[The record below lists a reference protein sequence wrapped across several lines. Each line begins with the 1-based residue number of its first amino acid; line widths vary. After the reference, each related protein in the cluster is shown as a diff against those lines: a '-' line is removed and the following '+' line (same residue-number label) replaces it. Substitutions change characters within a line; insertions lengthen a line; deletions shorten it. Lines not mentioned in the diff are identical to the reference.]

1 MTPSLADEL
10 NARGVDTDG
19 VHQALRYYL
28 AERLDDLPPEDM
40 LERMYAAAGRDRVDT
55 ARTDL
60 TRDPSLLE
68 SGALVVLSA
77 AWAEESERDQLRAVL
92 AETKGKLPVIEVA
105 IIATACMYGMYLL
118 ATGGKKK
125 ATKTTIRKPDGSY
138 ESRETI
144 EYADPA
150 RPLGA
155 IADIFR
161 QGQPGVDENRKGIRE
176 N

>member
-10 NARGVDTDG
+10 NTRGIDTDG

-40 LERMYAAAGRDRVDT
+40 LERMYAAASRDRVDT
-55 ARTDL
+55 ARNDL

-68 SGALVVLSA
+68 SVALVILSA

-105 IIATACMYGMYLL
+105 IIATACMYGIYML

-144 EYADPA
+144 EYTDPA

-155 IADIFR
+155 IIDIFR
-161 QGQPGVDENRKGIRE
+161 HGELRVRVDEHRE

>member
-28 AERLDDLPPEDM
+28 AERLNDLPPEDM
-40 LERMYAAAGRDRVDT
+40 LKRMYATAGRDRVDT

-68 SGALVVLSA
+68 SAALLVLSA
-77 AWAEESERDQLRAVL
+77 AWAEDSERDQIRAVL

-125 ATKTTIRKPDGSY
+125 TTKTTIRKPDGSY

-155 IADIFR
+155 IANIFR
-161 QGQPGVDENRKGIRE
+161 HGELGVDEHRKT
-176 N
+176 NKQN